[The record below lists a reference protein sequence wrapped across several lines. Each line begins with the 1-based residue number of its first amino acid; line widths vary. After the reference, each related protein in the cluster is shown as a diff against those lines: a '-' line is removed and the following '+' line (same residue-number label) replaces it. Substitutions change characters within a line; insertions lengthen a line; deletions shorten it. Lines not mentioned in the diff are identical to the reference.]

1 MSGVVVGRAPVDAGA
16 RLALVFGG
24 TFDPPHRAHV
34 ELPAKV
40 REVIGADAVVY
51 VPAARS
57 PHKADG
63 PVASGAERVEMLKLA
78 LADTRDVSI
87 SDIELTRD
95 GAAPSY
101 TVDTLRTLRAE
112 IPRTTAL
119 RLLIGADQGVAPT
132 GNGRR
137 ESFAHLPMPRMT
149 NTYMRAGESDPEEI
163 IRLAEPV
170 VMLRAPHETVES
182 LMGAMAER
190 WSAPELARWRK
201 RVVAVPVLDVE
212 ATDIRG
218 LLRRDPDAPE
228 AARMVPGAVL
238 AFIRARGLYR

>member
-1 MSGVVVGRAPVDAGA
+1 MSAVVVGRAPVNAGA

-40 REVIGADAVVY
+40 REAIGADAIIY

-57 PHKADG
+57 PHKLDG
-63 PVASGAERVEMLKLA
+63 PVASGAERVEMLRLA
-78 LADTRDVSI
+78 LADARDVSI
-87 SDIELTRD
+87 SDIELTRN

-119 RLLIGADQGVAPT
+119 RLLIGADQAAAFH
-132 GNGRR
+132 RWR
-137 ESFAHLPMPRMT
+137 EPH
-149 NTYMRAGESDPEEI
+149 EI

-170 VMLRAPHETVES
+170 VMLRAPHETVDA
-182 LMGAMAER
+182 LMTAMAAH
-190 WSAPELARWRK
+190 WPTAELARWRE

-218 LLRRDPDAPE
+218 LLRRDTDSPE
-228 AARMVPGAVL
+228 AARLLPGAGAVL

>member
-1 MSGVVVGRAPVDAGA
+1 MSGVPVGRAPVGANA

-34 ELPAKV
+34 ELPARV
-40 REVIGADAVVY
+40 RDVMGADAIVY

-57 PHKADG
+57 PHKPDG
-63 PVASGAERVEMLKLA
+63 PVASGAERVEMLRLA
-78 LADTRDVSI
+78 LAGARGVSI
-87 SDIELTRD
+87 SDLELNSG

-119 RLLIGADQGVAPT
+119 RLLIGADQAAAFH
-132 GNGRR
+132 RWR
-137 ESFAHLPMPRMT
+137 E
-149 NTYMRAGESDPEEI
+149 PEEI

-170 VMLRAPHETVES
+170 VMLRAPHETIES

-190 WSAPELARWRK
+190 WSAPELARWRD

-218 LLRRDPDAPE
+218 LLRADPDDPE
-228 AARMVPGAVL
+228 PARLLPGPVL
-238 AFIRARGLYR
+238 AYIRARGLYR